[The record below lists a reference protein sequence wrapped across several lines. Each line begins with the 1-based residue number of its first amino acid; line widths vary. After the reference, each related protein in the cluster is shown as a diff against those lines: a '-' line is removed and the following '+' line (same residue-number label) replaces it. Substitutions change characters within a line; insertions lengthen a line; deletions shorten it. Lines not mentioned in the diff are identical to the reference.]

1 MECVYAHVSM
11 SVRVTCLC
19 VCACVFV
26 CLGTSVC
33 FDGSPPSFSLSVV
46 SDTLPQACGICF
58 PKKQLSS
65 QVGCLHFLSSPAVPE
80 SLVSQSE
87 GQGNLLA
94 ISLAAKLFS
103 LQLPLLQLA
112 ELSFSLSTLRVL
124 CGLSITPTDIIFR
137 YSILFTSPVKVIL
150 AMRHFIY
157 FPRGR

>member
-1 MECVYAHVSM
+1 MPVCVCLCLCL
-11 SVRVTCLC
+11 CLC
-19 VCACVFV
+19 VCSDC
-26 CLGTSVC
+26 
-33 FDGSPPSFSLSVV
+33 SPLSFSLSVV
-46 SDTLPQACGICF
+46 SNTVPQVRGICF
-58 PKKQLSS
+58 PRKQLSS